1 MKLFTDH
8 RLTILAGFALAAML
22 IGAGI
27 AKSGHIPDAFDL
39 ARWGHFLAGITW
51 VGLLYFFNFVQA
63 PALANVSPETKA
75 ELFKP
80 CGMVR
85 MALWWFRWAAM
96 ATLIFGG
103 ILLLIL
109 TLVRRRAE
117 TMGYAAQPFP
127 GMQGMQGMQAPS
139 RSFAGT
145 ADAPGRLPPSSDRES
160 FLTSAKQIFVRMQT
174 AWDAKDIADIRR
186 FCTPEIASRIEADMT
201 ALGEGRALTEV
212 AMLNAELA
220 DVWPESGYE
229 WAAVSFDAMLR
240 EQSLDA
246 AGALTEDIR
255 HEVREYWIFR
265 HDPRLEDS
273 TWFLAGIQQAA

>member
-1 MKLFTDH
+1 MKRMLAMAALAVIASSMLHLGQAEARRFGGGASFGYH
-8 RLTILAGFALAAML
+8 RLIPHAPSGAYRSRPMFGPRTGGMPRRGIMGAVAGLAFGGLLGSLLFGSAFHGINLFDML
-22 IGAGI
+22 I
-27 AKSGHIPDAFDL
+27 L
-39 ARWGHFLAGITW
+39 
-51 VGLLYFFNFVQA
+51 
-63 PALANVSPETKA
+63 
-75 ELFKP
+75 
-80 CGMVR
+80 
-85 MALWWFRWAAM
+85 
-96 ATLIFGG
+96 GG

-109 TLVRRRAE
+109 TIMRRKAGP
-117 TMGYAAQPFP
+117 MAYAAQPFS
-127 GMQGMQGMQAPS
+127 GMQGMQAQY
-139 RSFAGT
+139 RGFTGAT
-145 ADAPGRLPPSSDRES
+145 DAPPSQLPPSIDRER
-160 FLTSAKQIFVRMQT
+160 FLTSAKQIFVRMQA

-186 FCTPEIASRIEADMT
+186 FCTPDIASRIEADM
-201 ALGEGRALTEV
+201 ASLGEGRALTEV